1 LTVNP
6 SGILLQ
12 LRIHKMVARRP
23 PPLQLKYDNFRLLSM
38 VQQSPAIV
46 VQQKKSFLQKLYKVS
61 WRKVVIAVALLNA
74 IRFFLSASN
83 AFQDAIVDHVDHQYG
98 LAQMSLIICLLY
110 LIVAVIET
118 FGVVCIFTRR
128 LALVR
133 IYTYLAFSSALFV
146 AAAGVIGA
154 VIFFGFSDEII
165 GECASLATKGKLHLR
180 STFQGQPWPIKRLGA
195 KKAYKLCV
203 AAWAHESSFQAISL
217 FVCTI
222 IPTVICLSI
231 IYTYYRQVTDRNH
244 NACLLS
250 SVPPTGRGGIQ
261 LEGGNRGNYARVGVT
276 SARQAPHTST
286 QRRRVVPSQTREKDV
301 QKPKQARQCESFT
314 TSQTRKLAQINNS
327 SESLAQNEL
336 MSQVQASQL
345 FQVSS
350 VMRSTTSP
358 YKMTPGPPS
367 YTAVRRLESYGP
379 RLDADTA
386 RLD

>member
-1 LTVNP
+1 
-6 SGILLQ
+6 
-12 LRIHKMVARRP
+12 
-23 PPLQLKYDNFRLLSM
+23 M

-46 VQQKKSFLQKLYKVS
+46 VQQKKSFLQKLYKVN

-98 LAQMSLIICLLY
+98 LAQMSLAICLLY

-118 FGVVCIFTRR
+118 FGVVCIFTHR

-133 IYTYLAFSSALFV
+133 IYTYLAFGSAFLV
-146 AAAGVIGA
+146 GVAGVIGA

-231 IYTYYRQVTDRNH
+231 VYTYYRQVTDRNH

-261 LEGGNRGNYARVGVT
+261 LEGGNRGNYARVGIT

-286 QRRRVVPSQTREKDV
+286 QRRRVVPSQTREKDTE
-301 QKPKQARQCESFT
+301 KPKQARKCESFT
-314 TSQTRKLAQINNS
+314 TSQTRMLAQINNS

-336 MSQVQASQL
+336 TSQL

-358 YKMTPGPPS
+358 YRITPGPPS
-367 YTAVRRLESYGP
+367 YAATRRLEAYGP
-379 RLDADTA
+379 RLDADSEV
-386 RLD
+386 RLMI

>member
-1 LTVNP
+1 V
-6 SGILLQ
+6 
-12 LRIHKMVARRP
+12 
-23 PPLQLKYDNFRLLSM
+23 LS
-38 VQQSPAIV
+38 
-46 VQQKKSFLQKLYKVS
+46 
-61 WRKVVIAVALLNA
+61 
-74 IRFFLSASN
+74 
-83 AFQDAIVDHVDHQYG
+83 
-98 LAQMSLIICLLY
+98 
-110 LIVAVIET
+110 
-118 FGVVCIFTRR
+118 
-128 LALVR
+128 
-133 IYTYLAFSSALFV
+133 FSS
-146 AAAGVIGA
+146 
-154 VIFFGFSDEII
+154 GFSDEII

-231 IYTYYRQVTDRNH
+231 VYTYYRQVTDRNH

-261 LEGGNRGNYARVGVT
+261 LEGGNRGNYARVGVA
-276 SARQAPHTST
+276 SARQAHTST
-286 QRRRVVPSQTREKDV
+286 QRRRVVPNPE
-301 QKPKQARQCESFT
+301 KPKQARKCESFT
-314 TSQTRKLAQINNS
+314 TSQTRMMAQINNS

-336 MSQVQASQL
+336 MSQM

-358 YKMTPGPPS
+358 YRITPGPPS
-367 YTAVRRLESYGP
+367 YAAARRLESYGP